1 MLNLFKKIS
10 LLGLML
16 VALVAPAA
24 MAATSDSPVLDRV
37 LDFKVLKVGMSGNQ
51 PPMNTNSRSG
61 QIIGYDVDLA
71 RALAGAMGAR
81 LEILT
86 MPFGELL
93 GALDA
98 GKIDM
103 VMSGMSI
110 TAERTRDYTFVGPY
124 MMSGKS
130 ILTNSSLLAKATAS
144 EDFNRS
150 ELKLAALEGSTSQ
163 TFIEMAAPEA
173 TLITVKDYDAAV
185 DMVISGEVDALVA
198 DMPQCVLSVLR
209 FPNAGLAT
217 LQSPL
222 SIEPIGIA
230 VSKNDK
236 QFANLVDNYMDTFGK
251 MGMLNKLRQKWFEDK
266 SWIAALP

>member
-10 LLGLML
+10 LLGLL
-16 VALVAPAA
+16 TAALVAPGAIA
-24 MAATSDSPVLDRV
+24 SDTPVLDRV

-51 PPMNTNSRSG
+51 APMNTNSRSG
-61 QIIGYDVDLA
+61 QLIGYEVDLA

-81 LEILT
+81 LEIVT

-93 GALDA
+93 GALEA
-98 GKIDM
+98 EKVDM

-110 TAERTRDYTFVGPY
+110 TAERSRDVTFVGPY

-130 ILTNSSLLAKATAS
+130 ILTNSGLLAKATES
-144 EDFNRS
+144 KDFNRA
-150 ELKLAALEGSTSQ
+150 ELKLAALENSTSQ
-163 TFIEMAAPEA
+163 QFIEVNAPEA
-173 TLITVKDYDAAV
+173 TLIKVKDYDAAV
-185 DMVISGEVDALVA
+185 DMVIAGEVDALVA

-209 FPNAGLAT
+209 YPNAGLAT
-217 LQSPL
+217 LQQPL

-230 VSKNDK
+230 VRTDDQ
-236 QFANLVDNYMDTFGK
+236 QFAHLVDNYLDTFGK
-251 MGMLNKLRQKWFEDK
+251 MGMLAKLRKKWFEDK

>member
-10 LLGLML
+10 LLGLFAA
-16 VALVAPAA
+16 ALVAPGAFAA
-24 MAATSDSPVLDRV
+24 SSDSPVLDRV

-51 PPMNTNSRSG
+51 APMNTNSRSG
-61 QIIGYDVDLA
+61 QIIGYEVDLA

-81 LEILT
+81 LEIVT
-86 MPFGELL
+86 MPFSDLL
-93 GALDA
+93 EALKA
-98 GKIDM
+98 EKVDM

-110 TAERTRDYTFVGPY
+110 TASRSRDFTFVGPY

-130 ILTNSSLLAKATAS
+130 ILTNSSLLARATQS
-144 EDFNRS
+144 SDFNRT
-150 ELKLAALEGSTSQ
+150 ELKLAALENSTSQ
-163 TFIEMAAPEA
+163 VFIETAAPDA
-173 TLITVKDYDAAV
+173 TLVTVKDYDAAV
-185 DMVISGEVDALVA
+185 DMVIAGEVDALVA

-209 FPNAGLAT
+209 YPNAGLAT

-230 VSKNDK
+230 VRNDDR
-236 QFANLVDNYMDTFGK
+236 QFASLVDNYLDTFGK
-251 MGMLNKLRQKWFEDK
+251 MGMLNKLRKKWFEDK